1 MSELK
6 QHILKVAERVV
17 QIVEIILAL
26 GLIISVV
33 GGMML
38 GGRKLWETAAVWSGP
53 SFQNLIDQS
62 LLYIIGLEIAVMLLK
77 RNPSIVLDILIFAV
91 ARKLIVE
98 TSGGLDF
105 FLGALAIF
113 VLYFVR
119 HFDFKRLTWIQG
131 QGHNQHFSPES
142 PTSDDTPADNPA
154 FGALLKSTTE
164 QTDGMQDGF

>member
-6 QHILKVAERVV
+6 NKIFKAAERVA

-26 GLIISVV
+26 GLIISVI

-38 GGRKLWETAAVWSGP
+38 GGRHLWETAAVWSGP

-62 LLYIIGLEIAVMLLK
+62 LLYIIGLEIAVMLIK
-77 RNPSIVLDILIFAV
+77 RDPNIVLDILIFAV

-105 FLGALAIF
+105 LLGSLAIF
-113 VLYFVR
+113 ILYFVR
-119 HFDFKRLTWIQG
+119 HFDFKRLSWSQSQQQRDQNLSSET
-131 QGHNQHFSPES
+131 SPS
-142 PTSDDTPADNPA
+142 KDTSADDATLGS
-154 FGALLKSTTE
+154 F
-164 QTDGMQDGF
+164 